1 MISVNE
7 YACLDAVGL
16 SSLYQQGEVS
26 ATELLTCALEQAAR
40 LNPALNAIVFQ
51 NEAEARAAAA
61 QIDQHRPTDVRLA
74 AVPFLI
80 KEVNAVQ
87 GWPHTRGL
95 KMLASQ
101 RAARDSTIV
110 QRYRDAGLVLFGS
123 TNTPE
128 LCMTITTEHSIFGA
142 CNNPRK
148 PGYSTGGSSG
158 GAAAAVAAGIVPAAD
173 GSDGGGSIRI
183 PAACCG
189 LIGLKPSRGLTVVDT
204 DFGSAWSG
212 LSVGNVLTRS
222 VRDSAA
228 FLDAIKL
235 HKADLFTLPPTPSS
249 FFSDHAH
256 SPGKLRIA
264 LHNHHP
270 AQGFIHEDCVSA
282 LNHAAKRCEDHGH
295 HVEEAIP
302 PVDYA
307 RMSAAMATII
317 NVHTAQI
324 VGRAMEFAGIEDL
337 DKTGLSESSRRI
349 TARGFKTSAASFL
362 QAMDTL
368 KEIERQMETFF
379 QRYDLVLSPVLSL
392 PPCKLGWLDMDTDD
406 IGEYARRYGGYSPFT
421 GLYNCSGQ
429 PSINLPLFENTE
441 GLPIGVMT
449 SSAWGRDDLLL
460 RLAHQL
466 IPGIL
471 PVHAQ
476 RQLL

>member
-1 MISVNE
+1 MLSASE
-7 YACLDAVGL
+7 YARLDAVGL
-16 SSLYQQGEVS
+16 SSLYQQRKVS
-26 ATELLTCALEQAAR
+26 AAELLACALEQAAC

-51 NEAEARAAAA
+51 NEDEARAAAA
-61 QIDQHRPTDVRLA
+61 QLDQNRAMDNKVA
-74 AVPFLI
+74 GVPFLI

-95 KMLASQ
+95 KMLATQ
-101 RAARDSTIV
+101 RAACDSAIV
-110 QRYRDAGLVLFGS
+110 KRYRDAGLVLFGS

-128 LCMTITTEHSIFGA
+128 LCMTITTEHSIFGP
-142 CNNPRK
+142 CDNPRK

-173 GSDGGGSIRI
+173 GSDGSGSIRI

-189 LIGLKPSRGLTVVDT
+189 LIGLKPSRGLTVVDA
-204 DFGSAWSG
+204 DFASAWSG

-228 FLDAIKL
+228 FLDILKL
-235 HKADLFTLPPTPSS
+235 HKADLFALPPPPSS
-249 FFSDHAH
+249 FFTDYSN

-270 AQGFIHEDCVSA
+270 AKGFIHEDCVSA

-295 HVEEAIP
+295 SIEEAIP

-317 NVHTAQI
+317 NVHSAQI
-324 VGRAMEFAGIEDL
+324 VSRAMEFAGIEDL
-337 DKTGLSESSRRI
+337 DNAGLSESSRRI
-349 TARGFKTSAASFL
+349 CARGFTTSAASFL

-368 KEIERQMETFF
+368 KEIERQMEAFF

-392 PPCKLGWLDMDTDD
+392 PPCKLGWLDMDSDD

-421 GLYNCSGQ
+421 GLYNATGQ
-429 PSINLPLFENTE
+429 PSINLPLFENTD
-441 GLPIGVMT
+441 GLPIGVMA